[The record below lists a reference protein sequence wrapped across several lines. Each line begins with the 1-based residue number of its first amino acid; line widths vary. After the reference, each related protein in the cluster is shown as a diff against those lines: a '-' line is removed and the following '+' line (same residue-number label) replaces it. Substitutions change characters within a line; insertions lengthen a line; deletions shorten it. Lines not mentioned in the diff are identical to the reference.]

1 MHVVSRKIYSME
13 QEYLAVCEPLT
24 TLSNITRH
32 IGIVKQNEYKQFS
45 YDLLCD
51 PVHPSAL

>member
-1 MHVVSRKIYSME
+1 MHVVSRKIYSKE
-13 QEYLAVCEPLT
+13 QEYLAVT
-24 TLSNITRH
+24 TSSNITRH